1 MCFLSGSLVLLQYQV
16 LRRSKSFRTVSC
28 EGASFPPRM
37 APKGSR
43 LARLAAFEAW
53 AVEHAGVLA
62 ERARTRPA
70 ASDDPIAQLLN
81 VLRQKSST
89 EEQQYYHLL
98 NGLQSRRW
106 RAMDAEERE
115 AAQRIWHTVSLRPV
129 LPSNR
134 GTADSAGVPAPVAEG
149 SSASASGGDETAA
162 VSRLLK
168 YGDWR
173 KASSSR
179 LRSAL
184 GMFAPDAEAPR
195 SALLQACEKLCDSQR
210 PAELGD
216 PELSGAGP
224 SSGAGLLAIPSE
236 DTRPGDE
243 QLESCKRKSE
253 QDNVPTPAAESSDT
267 RAASSQSERDRLMFP
282 AAESSDARAAPSHSE
297 QDSFTSPVPE
307 SSDMRAAPS
316 QSERHSL
323 TSPAAEP
330 PAA

>member
-195 SALLQACEKLCDSQR
+195 SALLQACEKLR
-210 PAELGD
+210 ARNAE
-216 PELSGAGP
+216 
-224 SSGAGLLAIPSE
+224 
-236 DTRPGDE
+236 
-243 QLESCKRKSE
+243 
-253 QDNVPTPAAESSDT
+253 
-267 RAASSQSERDRLMFP
+267 AS
-282 AAESSDARAAPSHSE
+282 
-297 QDSFTSPVPE
+297 
-307 SSDMRAAPS
+307 
-316 QSERHSL
+316 
-323 TSPAAEP
+323 AEP
-330 PAA
+330 APRNLRLRYNQSVAIRAGGDVECAEAPAPGLPLPAGSPPAPQTGPHSSRIALVVDVGVLLGLAGRLRVLIDDRSAWG